1 MNRLANWMMR
11 LYPSRWR
18 ARYGDELDALLAD
31 SGADARV
38 VVDLFRGGMKMQFS
52 TWPFGKLAVALGL
65 AGVLLA
71 GGLSFLIPN
80 VYTSKAVMQ
89 ITPAAISTTPVRA
102 EISTSLNERVMQM
115 QQNIFSRTSLAGMIN
130 NPRLMLYSD
139 ELREKPLEDV
149 IDEMRR
155 DVSINIVAL
164 PGALGRRAS
173 AFEISFSYPD
183 RYKAQQTV
191 QAIMEAFDA
200 ENIQPHTPEAPGTLV
215 VLDSPSAPVLVRPQ
229 PGIVIFAGLLAGI
242 AIAFTWRMVSR
253 TGLAGRHFGMAAM
266 SLALFCA
273 LTGFGLLKANLLGNQ
288 YRSAATLE
296 WRGGTAD
303 TASYLFHEVTSRTS
317 LSMIIQNPRLN
328 LYRDQLMRT
337 PLEDVI
343 ATMKQHIDVQGL
355 NIAGGTAIEL
365 RFGYGEHDKVR
376 PALAAL
382 VDSLID
388 ANQRLNAGRNA
399 AAPTEIVSSGENLET
414 LDVPSL
420 PMAPTYP
427 NRYMMALTGG
437 LAGIGVAVVVWTVRR
452 RWKPEPEV
460 PVDAAIG

>member
-52 TWPFGKLAVALGL
+52 TWSFGKLAVALGL

-80 VYTSKAVMQ
+80 VYTSKATMQ
-89 ITPAAISTTPVRA
+89 ITPAAISGSMVQAT
-102 EISTSLNERVMQM
+102 ISTSLNERVMQM
-115 QQNIFSRTSLAGMIN
+115 QQNILSRTSLAGMIN

-229 PGIVIFAGLLAGI
+229 PG
-242 AIAFTWRMVSR
+242 RMVSR

-303 TASYLFHEVTSRTS
+303 TALYLFHEVTSRTS